1 MDKKFIIKLL
11 VFILLFLITP
21 NVYASSANVYVSGY
35 ENYALVQEE
44 INLINA
50 ERAKEG
56 LEPLVL
62 DEVLTEKAMI
72 RAHEIAVSYSHTRPN
87 GVKNFSIFDDIN
99 YTAGGENI
107 AAGQG
112 SPSEVMIA
120 WMNSYDHMKNI
131 MAKSSP
137 ASRFK
142 AVGLGHFQVN
152 GYNYWVQLFSDY
164 VSSPL
169 TRYDTAYYE
178 GYIYV
183 SFPDGENFN
192 GFLYNYFNKTID
204 LNKNNTYAIFDSDPR
219 VLYNYNVFSISR
231 SEFTYWSENNDIA
244 VVDGN
249 GVITGVNFGV
259 TTIHASYNN
268 VDYTL
273 VVNVIGNIN
282 KVVENN
288 NVIFTN
294 SEDVI
299 PTEITVIDDNN
310 KEEQEVNLLEHIT
323 VKDND
328 IIRNDFRRK
337 FTNSEN
343 IIKALAKA
351 ENIKYISTNT
361 NWYISDDDM
370 IIIDE
375 NDGVVIFKTKGY
387 MLVYSMDYIRRLI
400 LS

>member
-11 VFILLFLITP
+11 VFILLFIITP

-56 LEPLVL
+56 LEPLIL
-62 DEVLTEKAMI
+62 DAVLTEKAMI

-87 GVKNFSIFDDIN
+87 GVSNFSILDDVSF
-99 YTAGGENI
+99 TAGGENI

-112 SPSEVMIA
+112 SPSDVMNA

-169 TRYDTAYYE
+169 TRYDTSYYE

-183 SFPDGENFN
+183 SFPVGERFN
-192 GFLYNYFNKTID
+192 GFLDNYFNKTID
-204 LNKNNTYAIFDSDPR
+204 LDKNNTYSVFEINPK
-219 VLYNYNVFSISR
+219 VLYNYNCFPISR
-231 SEFTYWSENNDIA
+231 SDFTYWSENNDIA
-244 VVDGN
+244 VVNGE
-249 GVITGVNFGV
+249 GVITGTGAG
-259 TTIHASYNN
+259 TTNIHAVFNE
-268 VDYTL
+268 VDYVITI
-273 VVNVIGNIN
+273 NVIDNSKTINKTVIVKEESTNVVDTIEVNDYKELSNNEEVEANIN
-282 KVVENN
+282 ETKEINN
-288 NVIFTN
+288 ISLF
-294 SEDVI
+294 
-299 PTEITVIDDNN
+299 NN
-310 KEEQEVNLLEHIT
+310 KV
-323 VKDND
+323 DY
-328 IIRNDFRRK
+328 
-337 FTNSEN
+337 SP
-343 IIKALAKA
+343 LA
-351 ENIKYISTNT
+351 STFIVSN
-361 NWYISDDDM
+361 NYYVSDDEI

-375 NDGVVIFKTKGY
+375 NDDYVLFKTRGY
-387 MLVYSMDYIRRLI
+387 LLI
-400 LS
+400 FGIDFIKKYLL

>member
-1 MDKKFIIKLL
+1 MNKKFIIKLL
-11 VFILLFLITP
+11 VFILLFIITP
-21 NVYASSANVYVSGY
+21 NVYASSANVYVAGY

-62 DEVLTEKAMI
+62 DEVLTQKAMI

-87 GVKNFSIFDDIN
+87 GVRNFSVFDDIS

-112 SPSEVMIA
+112 SPSEVMTA

-152 GYNYWVQLFSDY
+152 GFNYWVQLFSDY

-183 SFPDGENFN
+183 SFPTGETFN
-192 GFLYNYFNKTID
+192 GFLDNYFNKNID
-204 LNKNNTYAIFDSDPR
+204 LNMNNSYAIFDSDPT
-219 VLYNYNVFSISR
+219 VLYNYNCFPISR
-231 SEFTYWSENNDIA
+231 GEFTYWSDNNDIA
-244 VVDGN
+244 VVDGD
-249 GVITGVNFGV
+249 GVITGINNG
-259 TTIHASYNN
+259 TTVIHAMFNE
-268 VDYTL
+268 VDYTITI
-273 VVNVIGNIN
+273 NVIGNN
-282 KVVENN
+282 TYNYSD
-288 NVIFTN
+288 NVISTESIIPIEIAN
-294 SEDVI
+294 NTDYSSED
-299 PTEITVIDDNN
+299 
-310 KEEQEVNLLEHIT
+310 EVNLIEHIS
-323 VKDND
+323 VKNND
-328 IIRNDFRRK
+328 INKNEIRTLFNND
-337 FTNSEN
+337 N
-343 IIKALAKA
+343 IIKSISDKT
-351 ENIKYISTNT
+351 STNFISNPT
-361 NWYISDDDM
+361 NLYLSDED
-370 IIIDE
+370 IIIIEE
-375 NDGVVIFKTKGY
+375 NGDVVIFSKGY
-387 MLVYSMDYIRRLI
+387 LLIYGLDYIRKYI
-400 LS
+400 L

>member
-11 VFILLFLITP
+11 VFILLFIITP

-56 LEPLVL
+56 LEPLIL
-62 DEVLTEKAMI
+62 DAVLTEKAMI

-87 GVKNFSIFDDIN
+87 GVSNFSILDDVSF
-99 YTAGGENI
+99 TAGGENI

-112 SPSEVMIA
+112 SPSDVMNA

-169 TRYDTAYYE
+169 TRYDTSYYE

-183 SFPDGENFN
+183 SFPVGERFN
-192 GFLYNYFNKTID
+192 GFLDNYFNKTID
-204 LNKNNTYAIFDSDPR
+204 LDKNNTYSVFEINPK
-219 VLYNYNVFSISR
+219 VLYNYNCFPISR
-231 SEFTYWSENNDIA
+231 SDFTYWSENNDIA
-244 VVDGN
+244 VVNGE
-249 GVITGVNFGV
+249 GVITGTGAG
-259 TTIHASYNN
+259 TTNIHAVFNE
-268 VDYTL
+268 VDYVITINVIDNSKTINKTVIVKEESTN
-273 VVNVIGNIN
+273 VVNTIEVNDYKELSNNEEVEANIN
-282 KVVENN
+282 ETKEINN
-288 NVIFTN
+288 ISLF
-294 SEDVI
+294 
-299 PTEITVIDDNN
+299 NN
-310 KEEQEVNLLEHIT
+310 KV
-323 VKDND
+323 DY
-328 IIRNDFRRK
+328 
-337 FTNSEN
+337 SP
-343 IIKALAKA
+343 LA
-351 ENIKYISTNT
+351 STFIVSN
-361 NWYISDDDM
+361 NYYVSDDEI

-375 NDGVVIFKTKGY
+375 NDDYVLFKTRGY
-387 MLVYSMDYIRRLI
+387 LLI
-400 LS
+400 FGIDFIKKYLL

>member
-11 VFILLFLITP
+11 VFILLFIITP

-56 LEPLVL
+56 LEPLIL
-62 DEVLTEKAMI
+62 DAVLTEKAMI

-87 GVKNFSIFDDIN
+87 GVSNFSILDDVSF
-99 YTAGGENI
+99 TAGGENI

-112 SPSEVMIA
+112 SPSDVMNA

-169 TRYDTAYYE
+169 TRYDTSYYE

-183 SFPDGENFN
+183 SFPVGERFN
-192 GFLYNYFNKTID
+192 GFLDNYFNKTID
-204 LNKNNTYAIFDSDPR
+204 LDKNNTYSVFEINPK
-219 VLYNYNVFSISR
+219 VLYNYNCFPISR
-231 SEFTYWSENNDIA
+231 SDFTYWSENNDIA
-244 VVDGN
+244 VVNGE
-249 GVITGVNFGV
+249 GVITGTGAG
-259 TTIHASYNN
+259 TTNIHAVFNE
-268 VDYTL
+268 VDYVITI
-273 VVNVIGNIN
+273 NVIDNSKTINKTVIVKEESTNVVDTIEVNEYKELSNNEEVEANIN
-282 KVVENN
+282 ETKEINN
-288 NVIFTN
+288 ISLF
-294 SEDVI
+294 
-299 PTEITVIDDNN
+299 NN
-310 KEEQEVNLLEHIT
+310 KV
-323 VKDND
+323 DY
-328 IIRNDFRRK
+328 
-337 FTNSEN
+337 SP
-343 IIKALAKA
+343 LA
-351 ENIKYISTNT
+351 STFIVSN
-361 NWYISDDDM
+361 NYYVSDDEI

-375 NDGVVIFKTKGY
+375 NDDYVLFKTRGY
-387 MLVYSMDYIRRLI
+387 LLI
-400 LS
+400 FGIDFIKKYLL

>member
-11 VFILLFLITP
+11 VFILMFIITP
-21 NVYASSANVYVSGY
+21 NVYASSANVYVAGY

-56 LEPLVL
+56 LEPLML
-62 DEVLTEKAMI
+62 DEVLTNKAMI

-87 GVKNFSIFDDIN
+87 GVSNFSILDDVSF
-99 YTAGGENI
+99 TAGGENI

-112 SPSEVMIA
+112 SPSDVMNA

-169 TRYDTAYYE
+169 TRYDTSYYE

-183 SFPDGENFN
+183 SFPSGERFN
-192 GFLYNYFNKTID
+192 GFLDKYFNKNID
-204 LNKNNTYAIFDSDPR
+204 LNKDNTYSIFDSDPR
-219 VLYNYNVFSISR
+219 VLYNYDCFPISK
-231 SEFTYWSENNDIA
+231 SNFTYWSDNNDIA
-244 VVDGN
+244 SVNGE
-249 GVITGVNFGV
+249 GVITGISSG
-259 TTIHASYNN
+259 TTIIHAMFNE
-268 VDYTL
+268 VDYTIT
-273 VVNVIGNIN
+273 VNVIGN
-282 KVVENN
+282 KTVNN
-288 NVIFTN
+288 NIVIEKETIN
-294 SEDVI
+294 
-299 PTEITVIDDNN
+299 VIDNNNSIVNNDNESII
-310 KEEQEVNLLEHIT
+310 EEVE
-323 VKDND
+323 DNTIED
-328 IIRNDFRRK
+328 IINTTNELNNTMMFNSKINDNHVVDTF
-337 FTNSEN
+337 
-343 IIKALAKA
+343 II
-351 ENIKYISTNT
+351 NNNY
-361 NWYISDDDM
+361 YVSDDEI

-375 NDGVVIFKTKGY
+375 NDDYVLFKTRGY
-387 MLVYSMDYIRRLI
+387 LLI
-400 LS
+400 FAIDFVKKYLL

>member
-11 VFILLFLITP
+11 VFILLFIITP

-35 ENYALVQEE
+35 DNYALVQEE

-56 LEPLVL
+56 LEPLIL
-62 DEVLTEKAMI
+62 DAVLTEKAMI

-87 GVKNFSIFDDIN
+87 GVSNFSILDDVSF
-99 YTAGGENI
+99 TAGGENI

-112 SPSEVMIA
+112 SPSDVMNA

-169 TRYDTAYYE
+169 TRYDTSYYE

-183 SFPDGENFN
+183 SFPVGERFN
-192 GFLYNYFNKTID
+192 GFLDNYFNKTID
-204 LNKNNTYAIFDSDPR
+204 LDKNNTYSVFEINPK
-219 VLYNYNVFSISR
+219 VLYNYNCFPISR
-231 SEFTYWSENNDIA
+231 SDFTYWSENNDIA
-244 VVDGN
+244 VVNGE
-249 GVITGVNFGV
+249 GVITGTGAG
-259 TTIHASYNN
+259 TTNIHAVFNE
-268 VDYTL
+268 VDYVITI
-273 VVNVIGNIN
+273 NVIDNSKTINKTVIVKEESTNVVDTIEVNDYKELSNNEEVEANIN
-282 KVVENN
+282 ETKEINN
-288 NVIFTN
+288 ISLF
-294 SEDVI
+294 
-299 PTEITVIDDNN
+299 NN
-310 KEEQEVNLLEHIT
+310 KV
-323 VKDND
+323 DY
-328 IIRNDFRRK
+328 
-337 FTNSEN
+337 SP
-343 IIKALAKA
+343 LA
-351 ENIKYISTNT
+351 STFIVSN
-361 NWYISDDDM
+361 NYYVSDDEI

-375 NDGVVIFKTKGY
+375 NDDYVLFKTRGY
-387 MLVYSMDYIRRLI
+387 LLI
-400 LS
+400 FGIDFIKKYLL

>member
-11 VFILLFLITP
+11 VFILLFIITP

-56 LEPLVL
+56 LEPLIL
-62 DEVLTEKAMI
+62 DAVLTEKAMI

-87 GVKNFSIFDDIN
+87 GVSNFSILDDVSF
-99 YTAGGENI
+99 TAGGENI

-112 SPSEVMIA
+112 SPSDVMNA

-169 TRYDTAYYE
+169 TRYDTSYYE

-183 SFPDGENFN
+183 SFPVGERFN
-192 GFLYNYFNKTID
+192 GFLDNYFNKTID
-204 LNKNNTYAIFDSDPR
+204 LDKNNTYSVFEINPK
-219 VLYNYNVFSISR
+219 VLYNYNCFPISR
-231 SEFTYWSENNDIA
+231 SDFTYWSENNDIA
-244 VVDGN
+244 VVNGE
-249 GVITGVNFGV
+249 GVITGTGAG
-259 TTIHASYNN
+259 TTNIHAVFNE
-268 VDYTL
+268 VDYVITI
-273 VVNVIGNIN
+273 NVIDNSKTINKTVIVKEESTNVVDTIEANDYKELSNNEEVEANIN
-282 KVVENN
+282 ETKEINN
-288 NVIFTN
+288 ISLF
-294 SEDVI
+294 
-299 PTEITVIDDNN
+299 NN
-310 KEEQEVNLLEHIT
+310 KV
-323 VKDND
+323 DY
-328 IIRNDFRRK
+328 
-337 FTNSEN
+337 SP
-343 IIKALAKA
+343 LA
-351 ENIKYISTNT
+351 STFIVSN
-361 NWYISDDDM
+361 NYYVSDDEI

-375 NDGVVIFKTKGY
+375 NDDYVLFKTRGY
-387 MLVYSMDYIRRLI
+387 LLI
-400 LS
+400 FGIDFIKKYLL